1 MDEFIKILKEINS
14 RLDALER
21 AVSIKNIA
29 LPSSG
34 SFVLPSYT
42 SDPASPVNGQMWRNS
57 VSNQIKVFHNGSVRV
72 INTTP

>member
-1 MDEFIKILKEINS
+1 MDEFIQILKDLTYRIET
-14 RLDALER
+14 LER
-21 AVSIKNIA
+21 AISIKNVV
-29 LPSSG
+29 LPSNG

-57 VSNQIKVFHNGSVRV
+57 ISNQIKVYHNGSIRV